1 MIRYLAIGLTI
12 IVAILTWA
20 ALISIGAS
28 GS

>member
-1 MIRYLAIGLTI
+1 MTCYLAIGLTI
-12 IVAILTWA
+12 IMAILAWA